1 MEFTVFY
8 EFKDNLLLNAKKTKE
23 LFYMRK
29 IVAIIGDAVIE
40 PNGEKYKAAFEAGK
54 ALIDNGYRL
63 QCGGLYG
70 VMEAA
75 CKGAHA
81 SKMYREGDTIAI
93 LPSFDANKRNDYA
106 DIIIPTGLDVYR
118 NVIVANAS
126 AVVAIGGGSG
136 TLTEMANAWALKRMV
151 IAYNN
156 VEGWSSKVAGTKLD
170 NRLRYEDIPDDCI
183 YSVNNAEQMLAIISE
198 RVDKYNHYHT
208 GIHI

>member
-1 MEFTVFY
+1 
-8 EFKDNLLLNAKKTKE
+8 
-23 LFYMRK
+23 MRK
-29 IVAIIGDAVIE
+29 IVAIIGDAVVE

-54 ALIDNGYRL
+54 ALIDHGYRI

-81 SKMYREGDTIAI
+81 SSKYREGDTIAI
-93 LPSFDANKRNDYA
+93 LPSFDASKRNDYA

-156 VEGWSSKVAGTKLD
+156 VDGWSAKVAGTKLD
-170 NRLRYEDIPDDCI
+170 TRLRYEEIPDDRI
-183 YSVNNAEQMLAIISE
+183 YSVSNAEQMLSILNE
-198 RVDKYNHYHT
+198 RVDKYNQYHK
-208 GIHI
+208 GIVI